1 MHPATSCIMHMHIHV
16 QHSTCSYALY
26 QTICACTYMCSI
38 FIYQTLVKLVA
49 FFSLPSEHDDEA
61 KYETCCVS
69 CGKSVLMMHTL
80 DIYIGWLQKLSTCML
95 LPLRCLLAQT
105 GLFHTSHLLYTP
117 AAVTNYLRLHVDT
130 KRHAIVTSAIACKR
144 RSTSVLAR
152 TTPELEKLLLGLG
165 NLRSEQCG
173 WLIVTIC

>member
-1 MHPATSCIMHMHIHV
+1 MRMYIYV
-16 QHSTCSYALY
+16 QY
-26 QTICACTYMCSI
+26 
-38 FIYQTLVKLVA
+38 IYISNTRKAGSFL
-49 FFSLPSEHDDEA
+49 FPLPSEHDDEA

-69 CGKSVLMMHTL
+69 CGKSILMMHTL
-80 DIYIGWLQKLSTCML
+80 DVYIGWLQKLSTCML

-144 RSTSVLAR
+144 RSTSVLVR
-152 TTPELEKLLLGLG
+152 TTPELEKLL
-165 NLRSEQCG
+165 
-173 WLIVTIC
+173 